1 MPDHTVIPMQ
11 GGEPAKGLT
20 SNPPRDYLLLSLFN
34 MLVLGNPCC
43 LSFAALVYSVKS
55 RDRKLLGDMNGASSY
70 GNTSK
75 QLNIGA
81 IALNVLA
88 IIIFIILFF
97 VYLVPLMR
105 NMGSHQGPY

>member
-11 GGEPAKGLT
+11 DGEPTKRLT
-20 SNPPRDYLLLSLFN
+20 STPPRDYLLLSLFN

-43 LSFAALVYSVKS
+43 LSFVALVYSVKS
-55 RDRKLLGDMNGASSY
+55 RDRKLLGDMDGAASY

-81 IALNVLA
+81 VALNVLVL
-88 IIIFIILFF
+88 IISFVLIF
-97 VYLVPLMR
+97 VYVIPALRYMA
-105 NMGSHQGPY
+105 SHQGP